1 MKSGLTKLLL
11 FSGLFLLFFSCKNMQ
26 ETSDTTPPNIILIMA
41 DDMGYECVGA
51 YGSRSYSTPRL
62 DQMAGE
68 GLMATHC
75 ISNPLCTPSRVKI
88 MTGKHNYRN
97 YEYFG
102 YLNPN
107 QYTFGNLMKE
117 AGYATCIAGKWQLN
131 GIYHDLPGNQD
142 LTRPYG
148 FGFDEYCLWQ
158 VHKGKKAGERFA
170 NPLIVQN
177 GSVLP
182 RNEDAYG
189 PDIFADYVC
198 DFIERNRDSTFFVYY
213 PMVLV
218 HDPFVPTPDSEEWSD
233 PGRRY
238 ENDTAYFKDMVAY
251 TDKIVGRILDKLEA
265 TGISDQTLV
274 IFTGDNGT
282 HRSIVSKMPQRS
294 IKGGKGNT
302 IDAGVHVP
310 LIIQWPEKIKAPVVH
325 QEVIE
330 FSDFF
335 ATFAEL
341 TGQQKATDGIS
352 FLELL
357 EGSAPHQRNF
367 AFVHYD
373 PMWGEWVN
381 QYRNQFVQNERY
393 KLYRTGQMYDL
404 EADVME
410 KAPLE
415 GMETL
420 RDEMQTILDTV
431 PKMKFENKTLVNDEP
446 I

>member
-1 MKSGLTKLLL
+1 MKKGPVLLILTIILTMIGQACRNKGEASEPL
-11 FSGLFLLFFSCKNMQ
+11 
-26 ETSDTTPPNIILIMA
+26 PPNIILIMA
-41 DDMGYECVGA
+41 DDMGYECLGA
-51 YGSRSYSTPRL
+51 YGSLSYQTPRL
-62 DQMAGE
+62 DEMAAQ
-68 GLMATHC
+68 GLLATHC

-102 YLNPN
+102 YLNPD
-107 QYTFGNLMKE
+107 QYTFGNLMRE

-131 GIYHDLPGNQD
+131 GIYHDPQGNQD
-142 LTRPYG
+142 LDRPYG

-170 NPLIVQN
+170 DPLIVQN
-177 GSVLP
+177 GKELP
-182 RNEDAYG
+182 RDKDAYG

-198 DFIERNRDSTFFVYY
+198 DFIERKRDSAFFIYY

-218 HDPFVPTPDSEEWSD
+218 HDPFVPTPDSEEWPEAD
-233 PGRRY
+233 RRY

-251 TDKIVGRILDKLEA
+251 ADKIVGRILDKLEE
-265 TGISDQTLV
+265 TGISEHTLV

-282 HRSIVSKMPQRS
+282 HRSIVSRMPQRK
-294 IKGGKGNT
+294 IKGGKGMT

-310 LIIQWPEKIKAPVVH
+310 LVIQWPEKLKEPVVH
-325 QEVIE
+325 DAVIE

-335 ATFAEL
+335 ATFAAL
-341 TGQQKATDGIS
+341 TKQQKATDGKS
-352 FLELL
+352 FLGLL
-357 EGSAPHQRNF
+357 EGSDYQQREF

-381 QYRNQFVQNERY
+381 QYRNQFVQNKRY
-393 KLYRTGQMYDL
+393 KLYRGGQLYDL
-404 EADVME
+404 EEDVME
-410 KAPLE
+410 KTPLE

-420 RDEMQTILDTV
+420 RREMQNILDSV
-431 PKMKFENKTLVNDEP
+431 PEMSFERADPL
-446 I
+446 